1 MFAIH
6 KFPFRVN
13 TTENGMPVYGE
24 KVAVSDGSGEEMI
37 VGIAGGVVVREGEGT
52 GGGGVDVA
60 NS

>member
-1 MFAIH
+1 
-6 KFPFRVN
+6 
-13 TTENGMPVYGE
+13 MPVYRE

-37 VGIAGGVVVREGEGT
+37 MGIAGGVVVREGEGT

>member
-13 TTENGMPVYGE
+13 TIEKGLALYGG

-37 VGIAGGVVVREGEGT
+37 AGITGGVVVREGEGA
-52 GGGGVDVA
+52 GGWAVDVA